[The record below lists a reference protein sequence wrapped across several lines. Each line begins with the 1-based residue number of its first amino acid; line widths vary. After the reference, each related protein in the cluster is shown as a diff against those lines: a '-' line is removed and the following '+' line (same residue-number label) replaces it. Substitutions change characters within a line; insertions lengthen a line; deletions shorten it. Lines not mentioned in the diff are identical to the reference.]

1 MFRRGGTSAEFGMR
15 IIGRDIMLFAAREAL
30 KAGLW
35 SPRHWAG
42 NIAAG
47 VIVGVVALPLAM
59 AFAIA
64 SGVKPEQG
72 LYTAIVAGVVVSL
85 FGGSRVQIAGPTG
98 AFIVILSG
106 IVAEHGVAGLQLA
119 TLMAGLML
127 CAFGLARL
135 GGVIRYIPLPV
146 ILGFTAGIGIIIW
159 VGQWQAFFGLPAVPG
174 HFFHEKLWFLLRNL
188 PRLDPVTTAFGF
200 GSLALV
206 LLPRRVRILQRVPG
220 PLLALVAATVL
231 QGVAQFPHLATIGST
246 FGDLPRGLPLPHWPG
261 GGLDR
266 IVPLIGPAFTIAL
279 LGAIESL
286 LSAVVADGMAGT
298 RHDSNAELFGQG
310 LANVLSPLFGGIAA
324 TGAIARTATS
334 IRSGGT
340 APLAGVVHAVVL
352 ALVLLA
358 FAPLARNIP
367 LATLAAILFVVA
379 WNMSEAHRVVRLVR
393 HAPRADAVILCLTLL
408 LTVFADLVVA
418 VNIGIVLSVLHFLRR
433 MASSVDVAP
442 VTLPDAVSAPAAGP
456 RVRALR
462 VRGPLFFAAVESLR
476 AAFRGEH
483 AAVLILCLEQAPFA
497 DATALQALDD
507 EIAAAHG
514 RGVRVILC
522 GADPRIRAKLHRMGT
537 LSRLG
542 AGDFQPDL
550 AAALSAAQAGTPGGA
565 EAAAESAQDGAGRG
579 AAGRTVPAPA

>member
-1 MFRRGGTSAEFGMR
+1 M
-15 IIGRDIMLFAAREAL
+15 FAAREAW

-35 SPRHWAG
+35 APRHWAG
-42 NIAAG
+42 NIVAG

-119 TLMAGLML
+119 TLMAGLIL

-188 PRLDPVTTAFGF
+188 SKLDPVTTAFGF

-206 LLPRRVRILQRVPG
+206 LLPRRVALLQRVPG

-231 QGVAQFPHLATIGST
+231 QGIAQFPQLATIGST
-246 FGDLPRGLPLPHWPG
+246 FGELPRGLPMPHWPEA
-261 GGLDR
+261 GLDR

-286 LSAVVADGMAGT
+286 LSAVVADGMTGR
-298 RHDSNAELFGQG
+298 RHRSNCELVAQG
-310 LANVLSPLFGGIAA
+310 FANIGSAFFGGVPV
-324 TGAIARTATS
+324 TGTIARTATNV
-334 IRSGGT
+334 RAGARGPVSGMIHSLVLLGFMLVA
-340 APLAGVVHAVVL
+340 APLAAY
-352 ALVLLA
+352 
-358 FAPLARNIP
+358 IP
-367 LATLAAILFVVA
+367 LAALAGVLAVVA
-379 WNMSEAHRVVRLVR
+379 WNMADRHQFVSLLKASRGDALVVLATFLLTIFRDLTEGIIVGFLLGAVLFISRMAQATGVEAHAPVNPDDQGDSEGGERERYDPSTATDPDIAVYRITGAFFFGAASAIGTALDAIADQRKAFVLDFSAVPFLDSTAANTVRST
-393 HAPRADAVILCLTLL
+393 AERARRNGGSLTITGTTAAVKKVLRSHGVDT
-408 LTVFADLVVA
+408 DLVAYRPSIDEAVA
-418 VNIGIVLSVLHFLRR
+418 
-433 MASSVDVAP
+433 D
-442 VTLPDAVSAPAAGP
+442 
-456 RVRALR
+456 
-462 VRGPLFFAAVESLR
+462 
-476 AAFRGEH
+476 
-483 AAVLILCLEQAPFA
+483 
-497 DATALQALDD
+497 
-507 EIAAAHG
+507 
-514 RGVRVILC
+514 
-522 GADPRIRAKLHRMGT
+522 IRAGK
-537 LSRLG
+537 
-542 AGDFQPDL
+542 
-550 AAALSAAQAGTPGGA
+550 SA
-565 EAAAESAQDGAGRG
+565 
-579 AAGRTVPAPA
+579 

>member
-1 MFRRGGTSAEFGMR
+1 MV
-15 IIGRDIMLFAAREAL
+15 FAAREAWR
-30 KAGLW
+30 AGLW
-35 SPRHWAG
+35 APKHWAG

-47 VIVGVVALPLAM
+47 MIVGVVALPLAM

-159 VGQWQAFFGLPAVPG
+159 VGQWQAFLGLPAVRG
-174 HFFHEKLWFLLRNL
+174 HFFHEKFWFLIQHLTQ
-188 PRLDPVTTAFGF
+188 LDPVATAFGV

-206 LLPRRVRILQRVPG
+206 LLPRRVRILQRIPG
-220 PLLALVAATVL
+220 PLLALVVATIL
-231 QGVAQFPHLATIGST
+231 QGIFQFPQLATIGST

-286 LSAVVADGMAGT
+286 LSAVVADSMAGT

-310 LANVLSPLFGGIAA
+310 LANVISPLFGGIAA
-324 TGAIARTATS
+324 TGAIARTATN
-334 IRSGGT
+334 IRSGGY
-340 APLAGVVHAVVL
+340 APLAGVVHALVL

-379 WNMSEAHRVVRLVR
+379 WNMSEAHRVVRLIR

-418 VNIGIVLSVLHFLRR
+418 VNIGIVLSVLRFLHR
-433 MASSVDVAP
+433 MASSVVVTPVAIP
-442 VTLPDAVSAPAAGP
+442 ESGPGKQHAGI
-456 RVRALR
+456 RVLR
-462 VRGPLFFAAVESLR
+462 VRGPLFFAAVETLR
-476 AAFRGEH
+476 EAFRT
-483 AAVLILCLEQAPFA
+483 ADAPTLILSLDQVPFA
-497 DATALQALDD
+497 DATALQVLDD
-507 EIAAAHG
+507 EIVAAHA
-514 RGVRVILC
+514 RGMRVILC
-522 GADPRIRAKLHRMGT
+522 GAEAPIRAKLSRMGT

-542 AGDFQPDL
+542 ADDFQQDLLKAL
-550 AAALSAAQAGTPGGA
+550 AAAETTGH
-565 EAAAESAQDGAGRG
+565 
-579 AAGRTVPAPA
+579 

>member
-1 MFRRGGTSAEFGMR
+1 M
-15 IIGRDIMLFAAREAL
+15 FAAREAW

-35 SPRHWAG
+35 APRHWAG

-119 TLMAGLML
+119 TLMAGLIL

-159 VGQWQAFFGLPAVPG
+159 VGQWQAFFGLPAVQG
-174 HFFHEKLWFLLRNL
+174 HFFHEKLWFLMRNL
-188 PRLDPVTTAFGF
+188 PRLDLVTTVFGF

-206 LLPRRVRILQRVPG
+206 LLPRRVQVLRRVPG

-231 QGVAQFPHLATIGST
+231 QGIFQFPQLATIGST
-246 FGDLPRGLPLPHWPG
+246 FGELPRGLPLPHWPG

-286 LSAVVADGMAGT
+286 LSAVVADSMAGT

-340 APLAGVVHAVVL
+340 APLAGVVHAAVL

-418 VNIGIVLSVLHFLRR
+418 VNIGIVLSVLRFLHR

-442 VTLPDAVSAPAAGP
+442 VAIPDGTAGSGGP

-476 AAFRGEH
+476 AAFRDEH
-483 AAVLILCLEQAPFA
+483 SSVLILCLDQAPFA

-507 EIAAAHG
+507 EIVAARG

-522 GADPRIRAKLHRMGT
+522 GADAPIRAKLSRMGT

-550 AAALSAAQAGTPGGA
+550 AAALEMAGRANP
-565 EAAAESAQDGAGRG
+565 ESA
-579 AAGRTVPAPA
+579 

>member
-1 MFRRGGTSAEFGMR
+1 MM
-15 IIGRDIMLFAAREAL
+15 FAAREAW

-35 SPRHWAG
+35 APRHWAG
-42 NIAAG
+42 NIVAG

-188 PRLDPVTTAFGF
+188 PKLDPVTTAFGF

-206 LLPRRVRILQRVPG
+206 LLPRRVALLQRIPG
-220 PLLALVAATVL
+220 PLLALVVATVL
-231 QGVAQFPHLATIGST
+231 QGIAQFPHLATIGST
-246 FGDLPRGLPLPHWPG
+246 FGELPRGLPLPHWPEA
-261 GGLDR
+261 GLDR

-286 LSAVVADGMAGT
+286 LSAVVSDSMAGT

-310 LANVLSPLFGGIAA
+310 LANVISPLFGGIAA
-324 TGAIARTATS
+324 TGAIARTATN
-334 IRSGGT
+334 IRSGGC

-442 VTLPDAVSAPAAGP
+442 VAIPDAASGGDGP

-462 VRGPLFFAAVESLR
+462 VRGPLFFAAVEPLR
-476 AAFRGEH
+476 ESFR
-483 AAVLILCLEQAPFA
+483 ATPSSVLILCLDQAPFA

-507 EIAAAHG
+507 EIAAAQA

-522 GADPRIRAKLHRMGT
+522 GADARIRAKLHRMGT
-537 LSRLG
+537 LSRLE

-550 AAALSAAQAGTPGGA
+550 AAALASAGPAD
-565 EAAAESAQDGAGRG
+565 SV
-579 AAGRTVPAPA
+579 RT

>member
-1 MFRRGGTSAEFGMR
+1 MKAYQAWASNSGMR
-15 IIGRDIMLFAAREAL
+15 IIGRYIMFAAREAW

-42 NIAAG
+42 NIVAG

-106 IVAEHGVAGLQLA
+106 IVAEHGVEGLQIA
-119 TLMAGLML
+119 TLMAGLIL
-127 CAFGLARL
+127 CVFGLARL

-174 HFFHEKLWFLLRNL
+174 HFFHEKLWFLVRHL
-188 PRLDPVTTAFGF
+188 PELDPVTTAFGL

-206 LLPRRVRILQRVPG
+206 LLPRRVSVLRRVPG

-231 QGVAQFPHLATIGST
+231 QGIAQFPQLATIGST
-246 FGDLPRGLPLPHWPG
+246 FGELPRGLPMPHWPA

-286 LSAVVADGMAGT
+286 LSAVVADGMART

-310 LANVLSPLFGGIAA
+310 LANVISPLFGGIAA
-324 TGAIARTATS
+324 TGAIARTATN

-340 APLAGVVHAVVL
+340 APLAGVVHALVL

-393 HAPRADAVILCLTLL
+393 HAPRADAVIMSLTLL

-433 MASSVDVAP
+433 MASSVDVTP
-442 VTLPDAVSAPAAGP
+442 VAVPDVAAGEDGP
-456 RVRALR
+456 SVLALR

-476 AAFRGEH
+476 AAFRD
-483 AAVLILCLEQAPFA
+483 ARAPVLILCLDQAPFA

-507 EIAAAHG
+507 EIASAQA

-522 GADPRIRAKLHRMGT
+522 GAEARIRAKLNRMGT

-542 AGDFQPDL
+542 ARDFQPDL
-550 AAALSAAQAGTPGGA
+550 AAALASAD
-565 EAAAESAQDGAGRG
+565 SA
-579 AAGRTVPAPA
+579 RT

>member
-1 MFRRGGTSAEFGMR
+1 MR
-15 IIGRDIMLFAAREAL
+15 IIGRNIMFAAQEAW

-42 NIAAG
+42 NIVAG

-119 TLMAGLML
+119 TLMAGLIL

-174 HFFHEKLWFLLRNL
+174 HFFHEKLWFLVRHL
-188 PRLDPVTTAFGF
+188 PELDPVTTAFGL

-206 LLPRRVRILQRVPG
+206 LLPRQVSLLRRIPG
-220 PLLALVAATVL
+220 PLLALVVATIL
-231 QGVAQFPHLATIGST
+231 QGIAQFPQLATIGST
-246 FGDLPRGLPLPHWPG
+246 FGELPRGLPMPHWPE

-310 LANVLSPLFGGIAA
+310 LANVISPLFGGIAA
-324 TGAIARTATS
+324 TGAIARTATN
-334 IRSGGT
+334 IRSGGI
-340 APLAGVVHAVVL
+340 APLAGVVHALVL

-379 WNMSEAHRVVRLVR
+379 WNMSEAHRVARLVR

-442 VTLPDAVSAPAAGP
+442 VAIPDATSGEEEP
-456 RVRALR
+456 RIRALR
-462 VRGPLFFAAVESLR
+462 VRGPLFFAAVEPLR
-476 AAFRGEH
+476 AAFRD
-483 AAVLILCLEQAPFA
+483 ARAPVLILCLEQSPFA

-507 EIAAAHG
+507 EISAAQA

-522 GADPRIRAKLHRMGT
+522 GAEARIRAKLSRMGT

-542 AGDFQPDL
+542 ANDFQPDL
-550 AAALSAAQAGTPGGA
+550 AAALASAD
-565 EAAAESAQDGAGRG
+565 SARI
-579 AAGRTVPAPA
+579 

>member
-1 MFRRGGTSAEFGMR
+1 MM
-15 IIGRDIMLFAAREAL
+15 FAARDAW

-35 SPRHWAG
+35 APRHWAG
-42 NIAAG
+42 NIVAG

-106 IVAEHGVAGLQLA
+106 IVAEHGVVGLQLA

-159 VGQWQAFFGLPAVPG
+159 VGQWQAFFGLPPVPG
-174 HFFHEKLWFLLRNL
+174 HFFHEKLWFLLMNL
-188 PRLDPVTTAFGF
+188 PRLDPVTTAVGL

-206 LLPRRVRILQRVPG
+206 LLPRWVPTLRWVPG
-220 PLLALVAATVL
+220 PLLALIVATAL
-231 QGVAQFPHLATIGST
+231 QGLLQFPQLATIGST

-266 IVPLIGPAFTIAL
+266 ILPLIGPAFAIAL

-286 LSAVVADGMAGT
+286 LSAVVADSMAGT

-310 LANVLSPLFGGIAA
+310 LANVIAPLFGGIAA
-324 TGAIARTATS
+324 TGAIARTATN

-340 APLAGVVHAVVL
+340 APLAGVVHALVL
-352 ALVLLA
+352 VLVLLA

-367 LATLAAILFVVA
+367 LATLASILFVVA
-379 WNMSEAHRVVRLVR
+379 WNMSETHRVVRLIR

-418 VNIGIVLSVLHFLRR
+418 VNIGIVLSILHFLHR

-442 VTLPDAVSAPAAGP
+442 MALPGAALPGGP
-456 RVRALR
+456 ESRMRALQ

-476 AAFRGEH
+476 AAFRSQD
-483 AAVLILCLEQAPFA
+483 ADVLILSLDRVPFA

-507 EIAAAHG
+507 EIAAVRASG
-514 RGVRVILC
+514 GRVILC
-522 GADPRIRAKLHRMGT
+522 GADARIRGKLNRMGI

-550 AAALSAAQAGTPGGA
+550 AAAL
-565 EAAAESAQDGAGRG
+565 D
-579 AAGRTVPAPA
+579 AAGRPHSNAASS

>member
-1 MFRRGGTSAEFGMR
+1 MV
-15 IIGRDIMLFAAREAL
+15 FAAREAWR
-30 KAGLW
+30 AGLW
-35 SPRHWAG
+35 APKHWAG

-47 VIVGVVALPLAM
+47 MIVGVVALPLAM

-159 VGQWQAFFGLPAVPG
+159 VGQWQAFLGLPAVRG
-174 HFFHEKLWFLLRNL
+174 HFFHEKFWFLIQHLTQ
-188 PRLDPVTTAFGF
+188 LDPVATAFGV

-206 LLPRRVRILQRVPG
+206 LLPRRVRILQRIPG
-220 PLLALVAATVL
+220 PLLALVVATIL
-231 QGVAQFPHLATIGST
+231 QGIFQFPQLATIGST

-286 LSAVVADGMAGT
+286 LSAVVADSMAGT

-310 LANVLSPLFGGIAA
+310 LANVISPLFGGIAA
-324 TGAIARTATS
+324 TGAIARTATN
-334 IRSGGT
+334 IRSGGY
-340 APLAGVVHAVVL
+340 APLAGVVHALVL

-379 WNMSEAHRVVRLVR
+379 WNMSEAHRVVRLIR

-418 VNIGIVLSVLHFLRR
+418 VNIGIVLSVLRFLHR
-433 MASSVDVAP
+433 MASSVVVTPVAIP
-442 VTLPDAVSAPAAGP
+442 ESGPGKQHAGI
-456 RVRALR
+456 RVLR
-462 VRGPLFFAAVESLR
+462 VRGPLFFAAVETLR
-476 AAFRGEH
+476 EAFRT
-483 AAVLILCLEQAPFA
+483 ADAPTLILSLDQVPFA

-507 EIAAAHG
+507 EIVAAHA
-514 RGVRVILC
+514 RGMRVILC
-522 GADPRIRAKLHRMGT
+522 GAEAPIRAKLSRMGT

-542 AGDFQPDL
+542 ADDFQQDLLKAL
-550 AAALSAAQAGTPGGA
+550 AAAETTGH
-565 EAAAESAQDGAGRG
+565 
-579 AAGRTVPAPA
+579 

>member
-1 MFRRGGTSAEFGMR
+1 M
-15 IIGRDIMLFAAREAL
+15 FAAREAW

-35 SPRHWAG
+35 APRHWAG

-106 IVAEHGVAGLQLA
+106 VVAEHGVAGLQLA

-174 HFFHEKLWFLLRNL
+174 HLFHEKLWFLVRNL

-206 LLPRRVRILQRVPG
+206 LLPRRVPILQRVPG
-220 PLLALVAATVL
+220 PLLALVAATIL
-231 QGVAQFPHLATIGST
+231 QGIAQFPQLATIGST
-246 FGDLPRGLPLPHWPG
+246 FGELPRGLPLPHWPG

-286 LSAVVADGMAGT
+286 LSAVVSDSMAGT

-324 TGAIARTATS
+324 TGAIARTATN
-334 IRSGGT
+334 IRSGGC

-433 MASSVDVAP
+433 MASSVDVAS
-442 VTLPDAVSAPAAGP
+442 VAVPDAAPGEEGP

-462 VRGPLFFAAVESLR
+462 VRGPLFFAAVEPLR
-476 AAFRGEH
+476 TAFRAGTSP
-483 AAVLILCLEQAPFA
+483 VLILCLDQVPFA

-507 EIAAAHG
+507 EIAAAQA
-514 RGVRVILC
+514 RGGRVILC
-522 GADPRIRAKLHRMGT
+522 GADARIRAKLSRMGT
-537 LSRLG
+537 LSRLS

-550 AAALSAAQAGTPGGA
+550 AAAL
-565 EAAAESAQDGAGRG
+565 G
-579 AAGRTVPAPA
+579 AAGRADSA

>member
-1 MFRRGGTSAEFGMR
+1 M
-15 IIGRDIMLFAAREAL
+15 FAAREAWR
-30 KAGLW
+30 AGLW
-35 SPRHWAG
+35 APKHWAG

-47 VIVGVVALPLAM
+47 MIVGVVALPLAM

-159 VGQWQAFFGLPAVPG
+159 VGQWQAFLGLPAVRG
-174 HFFHEKLWFLLRNL
+174 HFFHEKFWFLIQHLTQ
-188 PRLDPVTTAFGF
+188 LDPVATAFGV

-206 LLPRRVRILQRVPG
+206 LLPRRVRILQRIPG
-220 PLLALVAATVL
+220 PLLALVVATIL
-231 QGVAQFPHLATIGST
+231 QGIFQFPQLATIGST

-286 LSAVVADGMAGT
+286 LSAVVADSMAGT

-310 LANVLSPLFGGIAA
+310 LANVISPLFGGIAA
-324 TGAIARTATS
+324 TGAIARTATN
-334 IRSGGT
+334 IRSGGY
-340 APLAGVVHAVVL
+340 APLAGVVHALVL

-379 WNMSEAHRVVRLVR
+379 WNMSEAHRVVRLIR

-418 VNIGIVLSVLHFLRR
+418 VNIGIVLSVLRFLHR
-433 MASSVDVAP
+433 MASSVVVTPVAIP
-442 VTLPDAVSAPAAGP
+442 ESGPGKQHAGI
-456 RVRALR
+456 RVLR
-462 VRGPLFFAAVESLR
+462 VRGPLFFAAVETLR
-476 AAFRGEH
+476 EAFRT
-483 AAVLILCLEQAPFA
+483 ADAPTLILSLDQVPFA

-507 EIAAAHG
+507 EIVAAHA
-514 RGVRVILC
+514 RGMRVILC
-522 GADPRIRAKLHRMGT
+522 GAEAPIRAKLSRMGT

-542 AGDFQPDL
+542 ADDFQQDLLKAL
-550 AAALSAAQAGTPGGA
+550 AAAETTGH
-565 EAAAESAQDGAGRG
+565 
-579 AAGRTVPAPA
+579 

>member
-1 MFRRGGTSAEFGMR
+1 M
-15 IIGRDIMLFAAREAL
+15 FAAREAW

-35 SPRHWAG
+35 APRHWAG
-42 NIAAG
+42 NIVAG
-47 VIVGVVALPLAM
+47 LIVGVVALPLAM

-85 FGGSRVQIAGPTG
+85 FGGSRTQIAGPTG

-174 HFFHEKLWFLLRNL
+174 QFFHEKLWFLLRNL
-188 PRLDPVTTAFGF
+188 PNLDWVTTAFGF

-206 LLPRRVRILQRVPG
+206 LLPRRVSVLRRVPG
-220 PLLALVAATVL
+220 PLLALVAATLL
-231 QGVAQFPHLATIGST
+231 QGLCQFPQLATIGST
-246 FGDLPRGLPLPHWPG
+246 FGELPRGLPMPQWPDS
-261 GGLDR
+261 GLDR

-286 LSAVVADGMAGT
+286 LSAVVSDNMAGT

-310 LANVLSPLFGGIAA
+310 LANVISPLFGGIAA

-340 APLAGVVHAVVL
+340 APLAGVVHALVL
-352 ALVLLA
+352 VLVLLVL
-358 FAPLARNIP
+358 APLARNIP

-393 HAPRADAVILCLTLL
+393 HAPRADAVILGLTLL

-433 MASSVDVAP
+433 MAASVDVAP
-442 VTLPDAVSAPAAGP
+442 VAIPDAVPENGP
-456 RVRALR
+456 RIRALR
-462 VRGPLFFAAVESLR
+462 VRGPLFFAAVEPLR
-476 AAFRGEH
+476 AAFRAEP
-483 AAVLILCLEQAPFA
+483 ADVLILCLDQAPFA

-507 EIAAAHG
+507 EIAAAHV
-514 RGVRVILC
+514 RGMRVILC
-522 GADPRIRAKLHRMGT
+522 GADARIRAKLNRMGT

-542 AGDFQPDL
+542 GRDFQPDL
-550 AAALSAAQAGTPGGA
+550 AAALDAV
-565 EAAAESAQDGAGRG
+565 GR
-579 AAGRTVPAPA
+579 AAG

>member
-1 MFRRGGTSAEFGMR
+1 M
-15 IIGRDIMLFAAREAL
+15 FAAREAW

-35 SPRHWAG
+35 APRHWAG
-42 NIAAG
+42 NIVAG

-72 LYTAIVAGVVVSL
+72 LYTAIVAGVVASL
-85 FGGSRVQIAGPTG
+85 FGGSRTQIAGPTG

-174 HFFHEKLWFLLRNL
+174 QFFHEKLWFLLRNL
-188 PRLDPVTTAFGF
+188 PKLDWVTTAFGF

-206 LLPRRVRILQRVPG
+206 LLPRRVPALRRIPG
-220 PLLALVAATVL
+220 PLLALVAATML
-231 QGVAQFPHLATIGST
+231 QGLCQFPQLATIGST
-246 FGDLPRGLPLPHWPG
+246 FGELPRGLPMPHWPDS
-261 GGLDR
+261 GLDR

-286 LSAVVADGMAGT
+286 LSAVVADNMAGT

-310 LANVLSPLFGGIAA
+310 LANVISPLFGGIAA

-340 APLAGVVHAVVL
+340 APLAGVVHALVL
-352 ALVLLA
+352 VLVLLV

-379 WNMSEAHRVVRLVR
+379 WNMSEAHRVLRLIR
-393 HAPRADAVILCLTLL
+393 HAPRADAVILGLTLL

-433 MASSVDVAP
+433 MAASVDVVP
-442 VTLPDAVSAPAAGP
+442 VAIPDAVPGGDTS

-476 AAFRGEH
+476 AAFRDEPVD
-483 AAVLILCLEQAPFA
+483 VLILCLDQSPFA
-497 DATALQALDD
+497 DATSLQVLDD
-507 EIAAAHG
+507 EISAAQA

-522 GADPRIRAKLHRMGT
+522 GADARIRAKLNRMGT

-542 AGDFQPDL
+542 GGDFQPDL
-550 AAALSAAQAGTPGGA
+550 AAAL
-565 EAAAESAQDGAGRG
+565 G
-579 AAGRTVPAPA
+579 AAGRTPA